1 MEKPGAFGASAA
13 VYDMAVYMKKVV
25 DNVSANGY
33 TNKACAW
40 MHCFVCPSG
49 RKYIIFQKEVK
60 QNADI

>member
-1 MEKPGAFGASAA
+1 
-13 VYDMAVYMKKVV
+13 MAVYMKKVV

-40 MHCFVCPSG
+40 MHCFVCLAG
-49 RKYIIFQKEVK
+49 IKYIIFQKEVK